1 MPCTTGM
8 YPCNQS
14 VGNNASPGGSRV
26 RDGLGEPVHVA
37 CAQFH
42 PSFPAQERT
51 TQCGTVTRT
60 TRFRKCI
67 QSRVL
72 NKCVV
77 NAPFPR
83 VRSGS
88 EQTETELP
96 SACPDI
102 AVVATTITIANFIG
116 SVFMPS
122 ASIVGVMRSTC
133 APVHERTL
141 TAAQATRPHDL
152 TTISI
157 LGAASGRPDIYL
169 HGCPTESTGLCCGRR
184 RKG

>member
-26 RDGLGEPVHVA
+26 RDGWGEPVHVA
-37 CAQFH
+37 CAQYH

-51 TQCGTVTRT
+51 TQCGTATRT
-60 TRFRKCI
+60 ARSRKCTL
-67 QSRVL
+67 SGML
-72 NKCVV
+72 DKCVV

-83 VRSGS
+83 IRSGS
-88 EQTETELP
+88 EQTETGLP

-116 SVFMPS
+116 GVFMPP
-122 ASIVGVMRSTC
+122 ASMARVMRSTC
-133 APVHERTL
+133 APG
-141 TAAQATRPHDL
+141 
-152 TTISI
+152 S
-157 LGAASGRPDIYL
+157 
-169 HGCPTESTGLCCGRR
+169 
-184 RKG
+184 